1 MNEPFFNTTG
11 LLLTLILGIVAFALW
26 FAKTKIGKNF
36 GPALVVLVLGM
47 ISYNVGLVPASHE
60 VYNSIVSYC
69 VPAAIAIIMLNVDMN
84 SLKKLSGQPLLA
96 IGSAVFSVCL
106 ATFLCGIIFAGRI
119 EEGWKMAGMFVG
131 TYTGGS
137 PNLTAIAA
145 GLDASSDTIAAA
157 NAADSVL
164 LIPTLILLFAAPALL
179 RKWKWFHKVWP
190 YHFDEAELKGT
201 EGDKNQMMLT
211 EKVWSIQD
219 IAILLAMGFGIN
231 EIALFIAQ
239 TIFPASFV
247 SPGKMLLITT
257 ISLALAQLSWVK
269 KLRGKLDVGILP
281 TLMFLCI
288 IGFMVDLKAFWNS
301 TLLIAL
307 FCACVLVL
315 CTTLHLLITR
325 LFKIKYEYVV
335 LSISAEVCD
344 GATAALV
351 AGGGGWNTLISVSLI
366 MGTLGGLLG
375 NYCGI
380 GIAYLVRSVLGL

>member
-1 MNEPFFNTTG
+1 M
-11 LLLTLILGIVAFALW
+11 
-26 FAKTKIGKNF
+26 
-36 GPALVVLVLGM
+36 
-47 ISYNVGLVPASHE
+47 
-60 VYNSIVSYC
+60 
-69 VPAAIAIIMLNVDMN
+69 
-84 SLKKLSGQPLLA
+84 
-96 IGSAVFSVCL
+96 
-106 ATFLCGIIFAGRI
+106 
-119 EEGWKMAGMFVG
+119 
-131 TYTGGS
+131 
-137 PNLTAIAA
+137 
-145 GLDASSDTIAAA
+145 
-157 NAADSVL
+157 
-164 LIPTLILLFAAPALL
+164 
-179 RKWKWFHKVWP
+179 
-190 YHFDEAELKGT
+190 
-201 EGDKNQMMLT
+201 
-211 EKVWSIQD
+211 
-219 IAILLAMGFGIN
+219 LAMGFGIN

-335 LSISAEVCD
+335 LSISAAVCD